1 MARDETYTPGGR
13 AVVNVPVP
21 MRVLYRFTKPGG
33 HVAEIRER
41 RITSFE
47 ALEWMEFIDGNLI
60 ESRMYHGERLT
71 CYAAELLERVD
82 ILRAG
87 GWVQVTAAEEAGRS
101 S

>member
-41 RITSFE
+41 RPTRFE
-47 ALEWMEFIDGNLI
+47 ALEWMEFVDGNLI
-60 ESRMYHGERLT
+60 ESRMYHGERLSF
-71 CYAAELLERVD
+71 YGAELLERVEVLLAD
-82 ILRAG
+82 
-87 GWVQVTAAEEAGRS
+87 GWKLELSPAEGQQ
-101 S
+101 

>member
-21 MRVLYRFTKPGG
+21 MRVLHRFTKPGG

-41 RITSFE
+41 RIISFE

-60 ESRMYHGERLT
+60 ETRMYHGARVPA
-71 CYAAELLERVD
+71 YARELQERVGLLVD
-82 ILRAG
+82 G
-87 GWVQVTAAEEAGRS
+87 GWVADAKAEGGS
-101 S
+101 VI